1 VGRAT
6 STGITSLSWMA
17 IDVEMPPLFKPEP
30 AINPVPTSAGRR
42 ERRREPNLKLGVWCL
57 TSG

>member
-1 VGRAT
+1 
-6 STGITSLSWMA
+6 MA